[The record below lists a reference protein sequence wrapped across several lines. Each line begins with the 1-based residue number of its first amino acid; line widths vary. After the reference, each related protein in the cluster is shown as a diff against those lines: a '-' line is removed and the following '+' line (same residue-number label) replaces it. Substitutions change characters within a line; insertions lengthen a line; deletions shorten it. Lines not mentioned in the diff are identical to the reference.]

1 MIVGKEIIYF
11 DSIDSTSDEARRR
24 IKGGEGEGLVVVA
37 SEQTAGRGKP
47 GSIWHSPP
55 GNFYLSAVIRP
66 YRNPGELVSLTLLSA
81 VAVSAALGRFSD
93 LPIVVKWPNDLMA
106 GGKKLGGILVE
117 GMASG
122 HLIIGIGVNLAIIPE
137 DMRDRAT
144 SIYHETGKMIER
156 DQFSAAVL
164 QELDRFY
171 LAYLGR
177 F

>member
-1 MIVGKEIIYF
+1 
-11 DSIDSTSDEARRR
+11 
-24 IKGGEGEGLVVVA
+24 
-37 SEQTAGRGKP
+37 
-47 GSIWHSPP
+47 
-55 GNFYLSAVIRP
+55 
-66 YRNPGELVSLTLLSA
+66 
-81 VAVSAALGRFSD
+81 
-93 LPIVVKWPNDLMA
+93 MA